1 MMSAQRGWHRPTGP
15 YASGSQ
21 RRNCTPCVAATASV
35 PLFLIRRDPTVILLT
50 FLRGGDVLVLHKSSL
65 CRANLARGLRIH
77 LAGPRDSW
85 RPSSALTSPARAST
99 PSLSRCRDVC
109 GDR

>member
-1 MMSAQRGWHRPTGP
+1 MMSAQRGAGAAGP
-15 YASGSQ
+15 YVSAAQRLQPLAWPPRPAS
-21 RRNCTPCVAATASV
+21 
-35 PLFLIRRDPTVILLT
+35 LFLVRRDPTVILPT
-50 FLRGGDVLVLHKSSL
+50 FLRGDDVLVLHKSSL
-65 CRANLARGLRIH
+65 CRAILPRGLRIH

-85 RPSSALTSPARAST
+85 RPSSALTIPGRAST

>member
-1 MMSAQRGWHRPTGP
+1 MMSAQRDWHRPL
-15 YASGSQ
+15 
-21 RRNCTPCVAATASV
+21 C
-35 PLFLIRRDPTVILLT
+35 IRLSAQKLHP
-50 FLRGGDVLVLHKSSL
+50 LRGRHGQRPFIPHTARPDGDLAYLPSRGRVLVLHKSSL